1 MNENYLDNVEDNPDI
16 LFLINTSQWN
26 GDKIMASCCDDPTE
40 SLKID
45 PRDLLRE
52 QERYGNLLRDLFTD
66 NPERVMLK
74 QLHEANVYLR
84 ELAALRAYYPSVR
97 FHAIELLDKT
107 SLSVLERLSNEEPE
121 SKFGIAAKKQIEQ
134 LDNDTGLLSKLFRK
148 L

>member
-1 MNENYLDNVEDNPDI
+1 
-16 LFLINTSQWN
+16 
-26 GDKIMASCCDDPTE
+26 MASCCDDPTE
-40 SLKID
+40 PLKID
-45 PRDLLRE
+45 PRELLRE

-97 FHAIELLDKT
+97 FHAIELLDKK
-107 SLSVLERLSNEEPE
+107 SLSVLDRLSNEEPE

-134 LDNDTGLLSKLFRK
+134 LDNDTGLLSKLFHK
-148 L
+148 Q